1 MSGREVKKRQ
11 EQLQLKLHEEFEEC
25 SEKELD
31 QKSILHF
38 LGFGDDDKSL
48 ATRAVTA
55 AFPSCEVK
63 RVQRKGQTLYL
74 LIKLK

>member
-38 LGFGDDDKSL
+38 LGLGEDDKSL

-55 AFPSCEVK
+55 AFHHVK
-63 RVQRKGQTLYL
+63 SKEFKGKV
-74 LIKLK
+74 KLCIF